1 MKAFECAV
9 IGNGDIFGYGI
20 ESNQRVTDLKIAIKK
35 YMGFKCD
42 LHEFTLFLAQ
52 SSDGNWLK
60 ATDPDVPMLKAG
72 KIPRRIKQLMTQDN
86 KMEEG
91 ALLSTFNLPEGKLNV
106 GDIHMLVA
114 GAHRVKILC
123 AIVGIDDI
131 VPMKIDE
138 RDCVVHLKQAIMKC
152 MEFRFHWSELK
163 LYVAKVNGAY
173 WLRSNNPGVAKL
185 KAGMISSEIK
195 RMMTDVAE
203 MKGEYELSEFHFTD
217 DDERAQRTTNPCDC
231 GPSSARQGLLRSKR
245 SKRSIRSTGK
255 TRGWARDH
263 VDFMVYCLALAV
275 DNTTADLFVA
285 KGVSLA

>member
-1 MKAFECAV
+1 MKAFKCAV
-9 IGNGDIFGYGI
+9 IGNGDVFGYAI

-173 WLRSNNPGVAKL
+173 WLRSDNPGVAKL

-217 DDERAQRTTNPCDC
+217 DDE
-231 GPSSARQGLLRSKR
+231 GPSGRQIHVIVDLPAHAKAYYARN
-245 SKRSIRSTGK
+245 
-255 TRGWARDH
+255 ARNAR
-263 VDFMVYCLALAV
+263 YAR
-275 DNTTADLFVA
+275 T
-285 KGVSLA
+285 